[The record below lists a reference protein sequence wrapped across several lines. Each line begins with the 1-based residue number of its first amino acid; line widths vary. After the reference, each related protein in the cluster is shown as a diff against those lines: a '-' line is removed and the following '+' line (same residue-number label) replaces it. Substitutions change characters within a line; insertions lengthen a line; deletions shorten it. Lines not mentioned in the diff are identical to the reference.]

1 MKDMRLKLC
10 LDTHIDGGA
19 AQSNKAILCRSV
31 SMIIVDTGN
40 THVIISSAAG
50 RLVGTLGSAKTDNR
64 DGVTSEAASVYIS
77 A

>member
-1 MKDMRLKLC
+1 
-10 LDTHIDGGA
+10 
-19 AQSNKAILCRSV
+19 
-31 SMIIVDTGN
+31 MIIVDTGN